1 MISFI
6 RIAQLKVNLRPVW
19 SPAAE
24 ALSQLSERFDAEVW
38 NIVFDELQS
47 SMGPDSDSTVHSLR
61 TSEWM
66 SEDDTAEEDDISEEE
81 KTWRDPSAHKFRV
94 AVKKWIQG
102 NMTRKSVI
110 QVREFSF
117 H

>member
-1 MISFI
+1 
-6 RIAQLKVNLRPVW
+6 
-19 SPAAE
+19 
-24 ALSQLSERFDAEVW
+24 
-38 NIVFDELQS
+38 
-47 SMGPDSDSTVHSLR
+47 
-61 TSEWM
+61 M

-117 H
+117 HLVT